1 MDARRASIRA
11 RVRFFA
17 LFSLLSLGTVLIGCA
32 IASANDVSAG
42 SWGRNLVAWLVGAL
56 IAALFAI
63 QRSNGFLRGLV
74 VAAPVGLAAT
84 LLNAGREG
92 VRRWIDVGPIHANLA
107 AILLPGG
114 IVALAA
120 LSARERWTW
129 LIAALVGV
137 LLVLQPDASQATAF
151 GAGVVVILMRI
162 PAPRATR
169 AACIAAVL
177 ALIVTAWLRPDP
189 LGPVAEVEG
198 IIGLAARWS
207 PLAALLAVA
216 VLASVVLSPL
226 LVGNVEDAPLRT
238 ASSVLATYLALSA
251 LTPLVGTFPVP
262 LVGIGM
268 SPIIGFWLG
277 CGSLIAVSGGSGRF
291 ASTREESRRV
301 GARPPRSGRD
311 N

>member
-1 MDARRASIRA
+1 MDARRSSNRA
-11 RVRFFA
+11 GVRFFA
-17 LFSLLSLGTVLIGCA
+17 LFSVLSLGTVLAGCA

-42 SWGRNLVAWLVGAL
+42 SWSRNLVTWLVGAL
-56 IAALFAI
+56 IAAFFAM
-63 QRSNGFLRGLV
+63 QKSNGFLRGLV

-84 LLNAGREG
+84 LLNAGQEG
-92 VRRWIDVGPIHANLA
+92 VHRWIDVGPVHANLA

-120 LSARERWTW
+120 LSAREWWPW
-129 LIAALVGV
+129 LVAALVGV

-151 GAGVVVILMRI
+151 GAGVVVILMRL

-177 ALIVTAWLRPDP
+177 AFVVTAWLRPDP

-207 PLAALLAVA
+207 QLAALLSVG
-216 VLASVVLSPL
+216 LLTSVVLSPL
-226 LVGNVEDAPLRT
+226 LVGKVEDGPLRT
-238 ASSVLATYLALSA
+238 ASRALAAYFALSA
-251 LTPLVGTFPVP
+251 LTPLAGTFPVP
-262 LVGIGM
+262 LLGIGM

-277 CGSLIAVSGGSGRF
+277 CGSLVAVSGASGL
-291 ASTREESRRV
+291 REESRRV
-301 GARPPRSGRD
+301 GARPP
-311 N
+311 

>member
-1 MDARRASIRA
+1 MDARRSSIRA
-11 RVRFFA
+11 RIRFFA
-17 LFSLLSLGTVLIGCA
+17 LFALLSLGAVATGCA
-32 IASANDVSAG
+32 IASANGVSAG
-42 SWGRNLVAWLVGAL
+42 SWSRNLVAWLVGAL
-56 IAALFAI
+56 VAALFAI
-63 QRSNGFLRGLV
+63 QKSNGFLRGLV

-84 LLNAGREG
+84 LLNPGQEG
-92 VRRWIDVGPIHANLA
+92 VHRWIDVGPVHANLA

-114 IVALAA
+114 TVALAA
-120 LSARERWTW
+120 LSGKERWTW
-129 LIAALVGV
+129 LVAALVGV

-151 GAGVVVILMRI
+151 GAGVAVILMRL

-177 ALIVTAWLRPDP
+177 ALIVAAWLRPDP

-226 LVGNVEDAPLRT
+226 LVGRVEDGPPRT
-238 ASSVLATYLALSA
+238 ASSALTAYFALSA

-277 CGSLIAVSGGSGRF
+277 CGSLIAVAGGSTPATQG
-291 ASTREESRRV
+291 
-301 GARPPRSGRD
+301 
-311 N
+311 